1 MQDSTT
7 DMWSRRWVAAIGVGF
22 LGALALELLAY
33 RAGVVSGAERIPR
46 TSQFLVAVA
55 TTVGVAVGFV
65 VADVRLT
72 DRQLLDRY
80 GGPISRRI
88 AAGGWLFFTL
98 NGVFLLTEPGVTTA
112 ELFGGLRWATVV
124 GSGAG
129 FVVGLSRARAIQ
141 SAVEAERNAVRA
153 DMLESQRDVL
163 TYLNS
168 LLRHEV
174 LNGTN
179 VITGYAKLLE
189 EMEDPE
195 TEEHDH
201 ATIIRQHSEDVAGV
215 IQNIKAFLTVLQGE
229 TTTGRHDVAAAIPEL
244 LERARELDE
253 TTHVEYDGPERAVV
267 RTTEVIDRA
276 LWSLVSNVVEHNP
289 TDTTVRVGV
298 EYAADTE
305 CRIVVDDDGDGINAE
320 TRATLF
326 ECPESNLSRGGF
338 GLYLTK
344 QLIEA
349 FDGTITVETDD
360 SGTTATVTLPV
371 PDATD
376 GGVET
381 GERPGDERQTEPD
394 RLTATVE

>member
-1 MQDSTT
+1 MEDSTT

-33 RAGVVSGAERIPR
+33 RVGVVSGAERIPQ
-46 TSQFLVAVA
+46 TGQFLVGVA
-55 TTVGVAVGFV
+55 TTVGVAAAFI
-65 VADVRLT
+65 VADLRLT
-72 DRQLLDRY
+72 DRRLFDRY
-80 GGPISRRI
+80 GGPIVRRI
-88 AAGGWLFFTL
+88 IAGGALFLTV
-98 NGVFLLTEPGVTTA
+98 NVVFLLTEPGLTTA
-112 ELFGGLRWATVV
+112 ELFGWLRWATVV

-129 FVVGLSRARAIQ
+129 LVVGLSRARAIQ
-141 SAVEAERNAVRA
+141 NAVEAERNAVRA

-189 EMEDPE
+189 EVEDPDSQ
-195 TEEHDH
+195 EHEH
-201 ATIIRQHSEDVAGV
+201 ATVIRQHSEDVAGV

-229 TTTGRHDVAAAIPEL
+229 TTTGRYDVAAAIPEL
-244 LERARELDE
+244 LDRARELDE
-253 TTHVEYDGPERAVV
+253 TTRVEYDGPQQAVV

-276 LWSLVSNVVEHNP
+276 LWNLVSNAVEHTP
-289 TDTTVRVGV
+289 AGTTVRVCV
-298 EYAADTE
+298 DYTDAE
-305 CRIVVDDDGDGINAE
+305 CRIAVVDDGDGIDPE

-326 ECPESNLSRGGF
+326 ERPESNLSRGGF

-349 FDGTITVETDD
+349 FDGTIAVETDD

-371 PDATD
+371 PDETD
-376 GGVET
+376 GSVDPGTQPGTDQET
-381 GERPGDERQTEPD
+381 ESGRS
-394 RLTATVE
+394 TATVE

>member
-1 MQDSTT
+1 MEDNAT

-33 RAGVVSGAERIPR
+33 RVGIVSGVGQIPR
-46 TSQFLVAVA
+46 TGQFLVGVV
-55 TTVGVAVGFV
+55 TTVGVAVAFIA
-65 VADVRLT
+65 ADLRLT
-72 DRQLLDRY
+72 DRRLFDQHGGAILL
-80 GGPISRRI
+80 RI
-88 AAGGWLFFTL
+88 VAGGGLFFAV
-98 NGVFLLTEPGVTTA
+98 NVAFLFTTPGLTTA
-112 ELFGGLRWATVV
+112 ELFGWLRWAVVV

-129 FVVGLSRARAIQ
+129 LVVGLSRARAIQ
-141 SAVEAERNAVRA
+141 NAVEAERNAVRA

-189 EMEDPE
+189 DIEEPE
-195 TEEHDH
+195 TQEHEH
-201 ATIIRQHSEDVAGV
+201 ATVIRQHSEDVAGV

-229 TTTGRHDVAAAIPEL
+229 TTTGHYDIAGAIPEL
-244 LERARELDE
+244 LDRARELDE
-253 TTHVEYDGPERAVV
+253 TARVEYDGPEEAVV
-267 RTTEVIDRA
+267 RTTEVVDRA
-276 LWSLVSNVVEHNP
+276 LWNLISNAVEHNP
-289 TDTTVRVGV
+289 AGTTVRVCID
-298 EYAADTE
+298 YAADTE
-305 CRIVVDDDGDGINAE
+305 CRIRVVDDGDGIEPE

-326 ECPESNLSRGGF
+326 ERPESNLSRGGF

-349 FDGTITVETDD
+349 FDGTIAVDTDD

-371 PDATD
+371 PNAAD
-376 GGVET
+376 GSVET
-381 GERPGDERQTEPD
+381 SQGPGGERQAEPGRSP
-394 RLTATVE
+394 ATVD

>member
-1 MQDSTT
+1 
-7 DMWSRRWVAAIGVGF
+7 
-22 LGALALELLAY
+22 
-33 RAGVVSGAERIPR
+33 
-46 TSQFLVAVA
+46 
-55 TTVGVAVGFV
+55 VAVGFV

-98 NGVFLLTEPGVTTA
+98 NVVFLLTEPGVTTA

-195 TEEHDH
+195 TEEHD
-201 ATIIRQHSEDVAGV
+201 
-215 IQNIKAFLTVLQGE
+215 L
-229 TTTGRHDVAAAIPEL
+229 
-244 LERARELDE
+244 
-253 TTHVEYDGPERAVV
+253 
-267 RTTEVIDRA
+267 
-276 LWSLVSNVVEHNP
+276 
-289 TDTTVRVGV
+289 
-298 EYAADTE
+298 
-305 CRIVVDDDGDGINAE
+305 
-320 TRATLF
+320 
-326 ECPESNLSRGGF
+326 
-338 GLYLTK
+338 
-344 QLIEA
+344 
-349 FDGTITVETDD
+349 ETDD